1 MLQTLRFNT
10 TKATIAFKILAD
22 ATRFRILSLLYSSE
36 AMCVYEI
43 AEAVGISHSAASH
56 QLSNLEARGVL
67 KSFRDGQN
75 VCYEVH
81 KSALSDDIRRIMNV
95 INT

>member
-1 MLQTLRFNT
+1 MLQTLRFDT
-10 TKATIAFKILAD
+10 TKATTVFKILAD
-22 ATRFRILSLLYSSE
+22 VTRFNILSLLYSSE

-56 QLSNLEARGVL
+56 QLSKLEAHGVL

-75 VCYEVH
+75 VCYEVR
-81 KSALSDDIRRIMNV
+81 KSELSDNIRRVMNA
-95 INT
+95 IN